1 MMNEQQIA
9 ARLLELHNAYVE
21 RTGKQ
26 PYLSMTLNIAVDG
39 KCQCIIWHSPPSGM
53 AEHARGRGPN
63 SKAALDALA
72 KSIAAIPSEAEVARN
87 KAAQSVAQ
95 AIEDCRAA
103 GFPDDFI
110 NPLSEMSKRISENAL
125 GFAE

>member
-26 PYLSMTLNIAVDG
+26 PKSSPKLWISSDG
-39 KCQCIIWHSPPSGM
+39 KATAHMWAKSYDDMMNAHGKDAKS
-53 AEHARGRGPN
+53 
-63 SKAALDALA
+63 ALDLFAA
-72 KSIAAIPSEAEVARN
+72 QIAAIPSEAEAARI
-87 KAAQSVAQ
+87 KAAKSVAQ

-110 NPLSEMSKRISENAL
+110 NPLTEMSKRISENAIA
-125 GFAE
+125 GPV

>member
-26 PYLSMTLNIAVDG
+26 PYGAPSLRLEADG
-39 KCQCIIWHSPPSGM
+39 KAHGHMWTTDIHTSL
-53 AEHARGRGPN
+53 HAHGDDAK
-63 SKAALDALA
+63 SALDLFAA
-72 KSIAAIPSEAEVARN
+72 KIAAIPSEAEAARI
-87 KAAQSVAQ
+87 KAAKSVAQ

-110 NPLSEMSKRISENAL
+110 NPLSEMSKRISENAIA
-125 GFAE
+125 GPV